1 MTNKLFFF
9 ANAEYA
15 KIPSVINR
23 WRASEDGVADPDN
36 YISRTTV
43 ADLQKV
49 RDFMMERYG
58 YDTGSYT
65 DFPADESNLKL
76 LGRIDWNI
84 NDDHRLA
91 VRYNYTKNTAWNPVN
106 GNSSDTGRR
115 LRNMDRL
122 SQYSMAFANS
132 MYAQDNKVSTVS
144 ADLNSRFGN
153 KISNQLLFTYTNI
166 DDVRGSNSSPF
177 PFIDIMGGFV
187 LFVDGTVT
195 QSLTPYMSLGYE
207 LFSHNNRV
215 QNKVFTVTDNFTY
228 YAGEH
233 KITAGF
239 SYEHQ
244 LANNAYMRGGTGYYR
259 YRSLDDFLNG
269 AAPETVGLAYGYN
282 GETNPNA
289 EVVFNQYGLYAQD
302 EWNILENLKLTGGI
316 RFDMIAFNDDD
327 LMRNNA
333 IYDLDFGGRHIDTGA
348 WPDGNVQISPR
359 IGFTWDVFGDK
370 SLKVRGGTGLFAGRL
385 PLVFFTNM
393 PTNSGMVQNLVHA
406 DTYYSSNGVV
416 TSSDPR
422 LQNFAGGLVTDV
434 NKIRELLGA
443 PESIS
448 PDQGTVPSEIAG
460 VDKSFKM
467 PQVWKSS
474 LAVDYQFPVAFPLTV
489 TGEYT

>member
-1 MTNKLFFF
+1 
-9 ANAEYA
+9 
-15 KIPSVINR
+15 
-23 WRASEDGVADPDN
+23 
-36 YISRTTV
+36 
-43 ADLQKV
+43 
-49 RDFMMERYG
+49 
-58 YDTGSYT
+58 
-65 DFPADESNLKL
+65 
-76 LGRIDWNI
+76 
-84 NDDHRLA
+84 
-91 VRYNYTKNTAWNPVN
+91 
-106 GNSSDTGRR
+106 
-115 LRNMDRL
+115 
-122 SQYSMAFANS
+122 
-132 MYAQDNKVSTVS
+132 
-144 ADLNSRFGN
+144 
-153 KISNQLLFTYTNI
+153 
-166 DDVRGSNSSPF
+166 
-177 PFIDIMGGFV
+177 MGGYETAA
-187 LFVDGTVT
+187 DGTVT

-207 LFSHNNRV
+207 LFSYNNRV
-215 QNKVFTVTDNFTY
+215 QNKIATVTDNFTY
-228 YAGEH
+228 YAGLH

-239 SYEHQ
+239 SFEHQ

-316 RFDMIAFNDDD
+316 RFDMISFNDDD

-406 DTYYSSNGVV
+406 DTNYSNGVV
-416 TSSDPR
+416 VKSDPR

-448 PDQGTVPSEIAG
+448 PDEGTVPSEIAG
-460 VDKSFKM
+460 VDKNFKM

-474 LAVDYQFPVAFPLTV
+474 LAVDYQFPVAFPLTL
-489 TGEYT
+489 TGEFTYTKNVNAVILDNYNIKPIDSSWEQLKGEQLQQRLRADQHPQGLRLDHEPDGYRRTGEGPAPDGRLYPHGDEGNVRHAGQQRLFGLVGTLLGERPEQRGAAELALRHPRPRHRFRQLHLS